1 MTRTAAISK
10 SELNQLAA
18 LATAKNVMV
27 EIVRNGTT
35 IRVSPHQAR
44 PPVDESEE
52 SALDRELEAFKVKHG
67 YS

>member
-1 MTRTAAISK
+1 VSRTSPISK
-10 SELNQLAA
+10 TELNQLAA
-18 LATAKNVMV
+18 LANAKNVMV

-35 IRVSPHQAR
+35 IRVSPNQSR